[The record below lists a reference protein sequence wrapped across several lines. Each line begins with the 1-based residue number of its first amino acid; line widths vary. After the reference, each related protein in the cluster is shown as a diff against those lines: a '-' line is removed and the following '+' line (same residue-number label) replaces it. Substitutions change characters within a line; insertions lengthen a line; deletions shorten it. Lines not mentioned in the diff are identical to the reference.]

1 MSDHSSTWRTWRT
14 RLASLV
20 AALGASVA
28 LTTGSS
34 ASIEATT
41 PPLTAPGVEMQSSSR
56 LAKLIFR
63 RSAQGTLRVADHSS
77 HSSHVSHHSHYSS
90 HMR

>member
-1 MSDHSSTWRTWRT
+1 MPNRTWRT
-14 RLASLV
+14 RLASLI

-34 ASIEATT
+34 TSAEASTPQLT
-41 PPLTAPGVEMQSSSR
+41 PPSVDVRSANR
-56 LAKLIFR
+56 LAKQVFR
-63 RSAQGTLRVADHSS
+63 RSGQGTLRVADHSS
-77 HSSHVSHHSHYSS
+77 HVSHSSHGSHHSHYSS